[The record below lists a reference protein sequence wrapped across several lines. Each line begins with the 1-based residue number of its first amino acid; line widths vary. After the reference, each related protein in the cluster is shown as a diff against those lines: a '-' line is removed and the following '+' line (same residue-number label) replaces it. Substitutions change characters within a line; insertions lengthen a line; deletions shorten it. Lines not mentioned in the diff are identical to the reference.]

1 MVHRKWKPH
10 ATNDK
15 EEVPNKKR
23 KVQTNTPTKSTT
35 NNPRNNR
42 KKHQPNHQTS
52 AIKQIVE
59 DKEEEYSTNEIILNL
74 KIRGFRNGKEELIR
88 FWMISLR

>member
-15 EEVPNKKR
+15 EKVQNKKR

-35 NNPRNNR
+35 NNPGNNR

-74 KIRGFRNGKEELIR
+74 NIRRL
-88 FWMISLR
+88 